1 MCDNHVS
8 VIIIKYKKIQ
18 INKTESPLKSVN
30 IIINGDEADDLEKDE
45 AFALEELND
54 FLFKFLFSWVTA
66 AEASASAWAVF
77 TWRFGFFGY
86 FLTAV
91 NNGKGDSRNF
101 VKVYWWMWGI

>member
-1 MCDNHVS
+1 MRLRRTTLSKAYTALQLCDNHVS

-54 FLFKFLFSWVTA
+54 FLFKFLFS
-66 AEASASAWAVF
+66 
-77 TWRFGFFGY
+77 
-86 FLTAV
+86 
-91 NNGKGDSRNF
+91 
-101 VKVYWWMWGI
+101 